1 MAGSTNTSDKS
12 GLVRRQQRRRK
23 GTLTFEKLSK
33 VPVGSNVG
41 FEQRIVK
48 KRSQFQE
55 EESVRRNA
63 LLVRKK
69 GEGLRSGRFLRGIS
83 ARMVSQTSRALG
95 NILGENTHRA

>member
-12 GLVRRQQRRRK
+12 GLVRRQQRQRK
-23 GTLTFEKLSK
+23 GTLTFEKLGK

-41 FEQRIVK
+41 IEQRMVK
-48 KRSQFQE
+48 KGASFKKRKAFGE
-55 EESVRRNA
+55 NT
-63 LLVRKK
+63 LLVRRK

-95 NILGENTHRA
+95 NTLGANTHSA

>member
-12 GLVRRQQRRRK
+12 GLVRRPRRRRK
-23 GTLTFEKLSK
+23 GTLTFEKLGK

-41 FEQRIVK
+41 FEQRMV

-63 LLVRKK
+63 LLVRRK

-95 NILGENTHRA
+95 NTLGENTHRA